1 MLLVC
6 VHTSILIL
14 LCDIITTMHFS
25 FCQEMVTQAST
36 YLFEATRRRF
46 YFRNVSILVPI
57 TWKSKTEY
65 LTPKQESYDQVGV
78 TSIC

>member
-6 VHTSILIL
+6 IDTLMLFL
-14 LCDIITTMHFS
+14 LRDVITTMCFS
-25 FCQEMVTQAST
+25 FCQEMVTQASA
-36 YLFEATRRRF
+36 YLFEATEKRF

-57 TWKSKTEY
+57 TWTSKTEY

-78 TSIC
+78 TSIS